1 MTVRRIALL
10 VVVVAVTASG
20 CSTAKQVLGVPNAG
34 DPSVA
39 IKSAE
44 TKWLLIKNPRFGD
57 VPSEPEYVW
66 VEEGKTPIT
75 FGTVVFGKGS
85 IIAPPEIVYRYG
97 SPPGGGKI
105 SARQNMPTQAAP
117 GTPAPTQTAAT
128 PAPKGA
134 APAAPT
140 PAPTPTNGKA
150 PEGPKRGVVVYVDT
164 TRIVIDLT
172 AADGIRAGTLVSLR
186 RDAIPLVH
194 PVTGEVLGELDEE
207 VGTARVTE
215 MRDRFSVADVQTV
228 APARGSRSRIASS
241 RSNRSWP
248 RPLSSG
254 SSRRASPG
262 LIGADLESVE
272 AEIRRELD
280 SPVALIQEMG
290 GYIAGAGGKRLRPM
304 LLLLA
309 ARLAGYVGPR
319 SVRLACVVEML
330 HTATLI
336 HDDVVD
342 QAPLRR
348 GRPSANAQWGDDAS
362 VLVGDHLYSKSFA
375 MLVRDNDR
383 AVMETLAR
391 STVSM
396 TEAEVF
402 QLELKRSGVTT
413 EADYLRIITQKT
425 ASFMSACCRIG
436 ALLGGLPAAQ
446 VDALTQYGL
455 DIGVAFQISDDS
467 LDFVAN
473 QDRLGKAIGA
483 DLREGKRTLPLI
495 AMLARATRAESERVK
510 SLLKR
515 RDLDAEEIDEIRR
528 YVLDHE
534 GVEYALAQAH
544 QYARSAKAA
553 LAAFTPSEER
563 ETLAL
568 IADFVVDRDR

>member
-1 MTVRRIALL
+1 V
-10 VVVVAVTASG
+10 
-20 CSTAKQVLGVPNAG
+20 
-34 DPSVA
+34 
-39 IKSAE
+39 
-44 TKWLLIKNPRFGD
+44 
-57 VPSEPEYVW
+57 
-66 VEEGKTPIT
+66 
-75 FGTVVFGKGS
+75 
-85 IIAPPEIVYRYG
+85 
-97 SPPGGGKI
+97 
-105 SARQNMPTQAAP
+105 
-117 GTPAPTQTAAT
+117 AT
-128 PAPKGA
+128 P
-134 APAAPT
+134 
-140 PAPTPTNGKA
+140 
-150 PEGPKRGVVVYVDT
+150 
-164 TRIVIDLT
+164 
-172 AADGIRAGTLVSLR
+172 TLER
-186 RDAIPLVH
+186 
-194 PVTGEVLGELDEE
+194 VLKE
-207 VGTARVTE
+207 RV
-215 MRDRFSVADVQTV
+215 A
-228 APARGSRSRIASS
+228 
-241 RSNRSWP
+241 
-248 RPLSSG
+248 
-254 SSRRASPG
+254 G
-262 LIGADLESVE
+262 LIGADLERVE

-309 ARLAGYVGPR
+309 ARLAGYAGPR
-319 SVRLACVVEML
+319 GVRLACVVEML

-362 VLVGDHLYSKSFA
+362 VLVGDHLYAKSFA

-436 ALLGGLPAAQ
+436 ALLGDVSDAQ

-495 AMLARATRAESERVK
+495 AMLSRATPTEAERVK

-515 RDLDAEEIDEIRR
+515 HDLDPDEISEIRR
-528 YVLDHE
+528 YVVEHE

-544 QYARSAKAA
+544 EYARSAKAA
-553 LAAFTPSEER
+553 LAAFPPSEGR

-568 IADFVVDRDR
+568 VADFVVDRDR

>member
-1 MTVRRIALL
+1 V
-10 VVVVAVTASG
+10 
-20 CSTAKQVLGVPNAG
+20 
-34 DPSVA
+34 
-39 IKSAE
+39 
-44 TKWLLIKNPRFGD
+44 
-57 VPSEPEYVW
+57 
-66 VEEGKTPIT
+66 
-75 FGTVVFGKGS
+75 
-85 IIAPPEIVYRYG
+85 
-97 SPPGGGKI
+97 
-105 SARQNMPTQAAP
+105 
-117 GTPAPTQTAAT
+117 AT
-128 PAPKGA
+128 P
-134 APAAPT
+134 
-140 PAPTPTNGKA
+140 
-150 PEGPKRGVVVYVDT
+150 
-164 TRIVIDLT
+164 
-172 AADGIRAGTLVSLR
+172 TLERVLKER
-186 RDAIPLVH
+186 
-194 PVTGEVLGELDEE
+194 VTGLV
-207 VGTARVTE
+207 
-215 MRDRFSVADVQTV
+215 
-228 APARGSRSRIASS
+228 
-241 RSNRSWP
+241 
-248 RPLSSG
+248 
-254 SSRRASPG
+254 
-262 LIGADLESVE
+262 GADLERVE

-309 ARLAGYVGPR
+309 ARLAGYSGPR
-319 SVRLACVVEML
+319 GVRLACVVEML

-436 ALLGGLPAAQ
+436 GLLGGLPAGQ
-446 VDALTQYGL
+446 VDALTQYGM

-495 AMLARATRAESERVK
+495 AMLARATAAESERVK
-510 SLLKR
+510 GLLKR
-515 RDLDAEEIDEIRR
+515 RTLGVEEIDEIRR

-544 QYARSAKAA
+544 EYARSAKAA
-553 LAAFTPSEER
+553 LEAFGPSEER